1 MASPAERY
9 AASRARGARRHLTAF
24 ADGFDF
30 PLDEFQ
36 LRACEALE
44 AGEGVLVA
52 APTGAG
58 KTLVGEFAVH
68 LALERGFK
76 AFYTT
81 PIKALSNQ
89 KYADLVRRHGPQRVG
104 LLTGDSS
111 INGDAD
117 VVVMTTEVLRNMLYT
132 GSDSLD
138 RLGYVVMDEVHYLA
152 DRFRGAVWEE
162 VIIHLPRDVIVVS
175 LSATVS
181 NAEEFGAWLG
191 TVRGQT
197 RVVVEERRPVPLW
210 QHMMV
215 GRRLYDLFV
224 ETTGDDDQGHTTINA
239 VVNPELIE
247 AIETFRRGTD
257 RRGRLLDAGGPRGR
271 RGTARGAPSSYESDG
286 ARRRKGA
293 NSRGATRGAPAAAG
307 TRDVVAPAGGGRPS
321 RAEVIDRLD
330 RAGLL
335 PAITFIFSRAGCDA
349 AVGQLLAWGTR
360 LVDDDEAEAI
370 RELVETRI
378 AGLAT
383 EDLHVLGYW
392 DFVEGLTRGFAAHH
406 AGMLP
411 TFREIVEELFTSGR
425 IKAVFATETLAL
437 GINMPARSV
446 VLEKL
451 VKFNGIAHADITP
464 AEYTQLTGRAGRRGI
479 DVEGHAVV
487 VWNAHLDPAVVGGLA
502 STRTYP
508 LRSSFRPNPNMAANL
523 VAEFGRDRARQVLE
537 TSFAQFQADRSVAGH
552 LRTIH
557 RYEEALAGYAEAMTC
572 HLGDFTAYAA
582 LRREL
587 ADAEKGANR
596 ARNASR
602 RAAVGAALEAARPGD
617 VLRLSMGRAS
627 TRAVVLTGAFAHTR
641 DAVVSVLTEDARTRR
656 VGAGDL
662 AEPPPLIGHVAIP
675 RTFSPRTAKDRRDLA
690 SRMRSTIHPDA
701 RPVTPAPEELA
712 PRGRT
717 RPAGGRRGKAPT
729 AGDAQERI
737 DELRRALRA
746 HPCHRCPD
754 REQHARW
761 AERWWRL
768 HRETEGLRRT
778 VAGRTSSVAC
788 TFDRLCDLLAELG
801 YLDEAGERITAN
813 GQRLRRIY
821 SERDLLVAEC
831 LRRGLWSRLDA
842 PALAAVVSALVH
854 EPRRE
859 EVEAFPRM
867 PADVAA
873 AYEEML
879 RAWDELRDR
888 EHAHDLP
895 SAAEP
900 DAGIAWLIHR
910 WARGQSLEAVLRD
923 ADLAAGDFV
932 RRCKQL
938 VDLLDQIAQVAPDAG
953 LRTTARR
960 AVDAVLRGVVAA
972 DRLD

>member
-1 MASPAERY
+1 MASPAQRY

-24 ADGFDF
+24 AAGLDF
-30 PLDEFQ
+30 PLDDFQ
-36 LRACEALE
+36 ERACAALE
-44 AGEGVLVA
+44 RGEGVLVA

-58 KTLVGEFAVH
+58 KTVVGEFAVH
-68 LALERGFK
+68 LALERSFK

-89 KYADLVRRHGPQRVG
+89 KYADLVRRHGPERVG

-111 INGDAD
+111 INGEAD

-162 VIIHLPRDVIVVS
+162 VIIHLPRDVAVVS

-191 TVRGQT
+191 TVRGAT
-197 RVVVEERRPVPLW
+197 AVVVEERRPVPLW

-215 GRRLYDLFV
+215 GRHLYDLFV
-224 ETTGDDDQGHTTINA
+224 EAAGEEAEPRTAI
-239 VVNPELIE
+239 NPELVE
-247 AIETFRRGTD
+247 AIESFRRGTD
-257 RRGRLLDAGGPRGR
+257 RRGRLLDAGAPRGR
-271 RGTARGAPSSYESDG
+271 RGKPRGAPSSYESDG
-286 ARRRKGA
+286 GRRR
-293 NSRGATRGAPAAAG
+293 RGTGTKTSERGLPASMG
-307 TRDVVAPAGGGRPS
+307 TREVTVRAGGGRPS

-349 AVGQLLAWGTR
+349 AVSQLLAWGTR
-360 LVDDDEAEAI
+360 LVDDEEAEEI
-370 RELVETRI
+370 RELVETRV

-383 EDLHVLGYW
+383 EDLRVLGYW

-411 TFREIVEELFTSGR
+411 TFREIVEELFTAGR
-425 IKAVFATETLAL
+425 IRAVFATETLAL

-537 TSFAQFQADRSVAGH
+537 TSFAQFQADRSVAGQ

-557 RYEEALAGYAEAMTC
+557 RYEEALAGYAESMTC

-587 ADAEKGANR
+587 ADAEKGASR

-602 RAAVGAALEAARPGD
+602 RAAVGAALEAVRPGD
-617 VLRLSMGRAS
+617 VLRLVLGREP
-627 TRAVVLTGAFAHTR
+627 TRAVVLAGASTQTR
-641 DAVVSVLTEDARTRR
+641 DPVVSVLTEDARTRR

-662 AEPPPLIGHVAIP
+662 AEPPPLIGHVVIP

-690 SRMRSTIHPDA
+690 SRMRSSVHPDA
-701 RPVTPAPEELA
+701 RPVTPAPEEVA
-712 PRGRT
+712 PNGRT
-717 RPAGGRRGKAPT
+717 RPRGGRRGKAPEPSAT
-729 AGDAQERI
+729 QERI

-778 VAGRTSSVAC
+778 VAGRTSSVAR

-801 YLDEAGERITAN
+801 YLDESGQRITES

-842 PALAAVVSALVH
+842 PGLAAVVSTLVH

-873 AYEEML
+873 TYEEML
-879 RAWDELRDR
+879 RAWDDLRDR
-888 EHAHDLP
+888 EGAHDLP

-938 VDLLDQIAQVAPDAG
+938 VDLLDQIAQVAPDPG
-953 LRTTARR
+953 LRTSARR